1 MRDPY
6 ARHPPPVG
14 WRPSNTTLDT
24 PHLHSQHQPQASTPG
39 SSKLAPE
46 STTAPSN
53 APLKRKAPWTAW
65 AFYLGFVLFPLW
77 WIAALS
83 PVRAWPVREKPDWV
97 GWLAA
102 RDERAWR
109 RRCRWMSGVALVMY
123 IPIIALAAVYGPK
136 ATVTEER

>member
-14 WRPSNTTLDT
+14 WRPLNTTLDT
-24 PHLHSQHQPQASTPG
+24 PHLHPQPQQG
-39 SSKLAPE
+39 SQQQQQPTSKLAQTTSS
-46 STTAPSN
+46 STTTTT
-53 APLKRKAPWTAW
+53 RKAPWTAW
-65 AFYLGFVLFPLW
+65 AFYVGFVLFPLW
-77 WIAALS
+77 WVAAFS
-83 PVRAWPVREKPDWV
+83 PVRPWPVREKPDWV

-109 RRCRWMSGVALVMY
+109 RRCRWMSGIALVIY

-136 ATVTEER
+136 ATVTESR